1 MTATAP
7 LSGPRQ
13 PPRCCHFP
21 GGGGRGGRQ
30 LQTHPFPS
38 KHRHLL
44 LQGIRAGEQRHVCID
59 CQWRSAL
66 PSSSVV
72 CQCAAGVALGLRGL
86 LSLPRQDLFF
96 LFSLQFEL
104 LERFGDAND
113 FGRDLL
119 PRAVEAGY
127 KVQYLRR
134 S

>member
-1 MTATAP
+1 
-7 LSGPRQ
+7 
-13 PPRCCHFP
+13 
-21 GGGGRGGRQ
+21 
-30 LQTHPFPS
+30 
-38 KHRHLL
+38 
-44 LQGIRAGEQRHVCID
+44 
-59 CQWRSAL
+59 
-66 PSSSVV
+66 
-72 CQCAAGVALGLRGL
+72 LGLRGL